1 MRKSMKKVLATT
13 CVAGLCVSALAGCTS
28 TPKTSSM
35 TEVMNVASELDSYSY
50 SYEVDITT
58 ESEGSMSMELY
69 GNCTKDAVSMS
80 VKIKSIDIEDMDL
93 DYDAKNILVAT
104 KDALY
109 INLAEVEDEF
119 LAEMDLGTYGLD
131 ADWIKLDYGMEME
144 VSSSTEAIDTLLE
157 DFEEAY
163 GDLIDED
170 DGEYSIV
177 IDDND
182 SAKEVLEATATM
194 LEENAE
200 EWAELFVSM
209 YDEFDYETFTAN
221 FVTSLCKEINKTYDL
236 GMTSSEI
243 EREVEAMMEEI
254 DFSQITTELD
264 SEYYAESFNALAAEI
279 RESIEEVDI
288 ADSEIEISASQDGS
302 EYVTEVKVDYV
313 DYYSE
318 ELIEISVKS
327 TIVAEKVEVKVPSED
342 IMTVEE
348 AICVLLEEF
357 GGDIEA
363 EDAEEL
369 LDNLESVLDDVD
381 LSGMSGMMG
390 YPSVDMDAVDD
401 WDDYEDYDWDEEW

>member
-1 MRKSMKKVLATT
+1 MRKNIKKIVATAL
-13 CVAGLCVSALAGCTS
+13 VAGMATAAFAGCTS
-28 TPKTSSM
+28 SPKTSSM

-50 SYEVDITT
+50 SYEFDMET
-58 ESEGSMSMELY
+58 ETEGSMSVELY

-80 VKIKSIDIEDMDL
+80 VKIESDGIEDMEL
-93 DYDAKNILVAT
+93 DYEVTDILIAT

-109 INLAEVEDEF
+109 INLAEIEDEF
-119 LAEMDLGTYGLD
+119 LADMDLGNYGLD

-163 GDLIDED
+163 GDLIDEE

-194 LEENAE
+194 LEDNAE

-209 YDEFDYETFTAN
+209 YDEFDYETFTTN

-236 GMTSSEI
+236 GMTASEI
-243 EREVEAMMEEI
+243 EKEVEAMMEEV

-264 SEYYAESFNALAAEI
+264 AEYYSESLNALATEI
-279 RESIEEVDI
+279 RDSIEYVDI
-288 ADSEIEISASQDGS
+288 ADSEIEIIASQDGS

-313 DYYSE
+313 DSYSE
-318 ELIEISVKS
+318 ELITINVKS

-342 IMTVEE
+342 VMSLEE

-369 LDNLESVLDDVD
+369 LENLESALDDVD
-381 LSGMSGMMG
+381 LSGMSGMMN
-390 YPSVDMDAVDD
+390 PSIDMDAVEG

>member
-1 MRKSMKKVLATT
+1 MRKNIKKIVATAL
-13 CVAGLCVSALAGCTS
+13 VAGMATAAFAGCTS
-28 TPKTSSM
+28 SPKTSSM

-50 SYEVDITT
+50 SYEFDMET
-58 ESEGSMSMELY
+58 ETEGSMSVELY

-80 VKIKSIDIEDMDL
+80 VKIESDGIEDMEL
-93 DYDAKNILVAT
+93 DYEVTDILIAT

-109 INLAEVEDEF
+109 INLAEIEDEF
-119 LAEMDLGTYGLD
+119 LADMDLGNYGLD

-163 GDLIDED
+163 GDLIDEE

-194 LEENAE
+194 LEDNAE

-209 YDEFDYETFTAN
+209 YDEFDYETFTTN

-236 GMTSSEI
+236 GMTASEI
-243 EREVEAMMEEI
+243 EKEVEAMMEEV

-264 SEYYAESFNALAAEI
+264 AEYYSESLNALATEI
-279 RESIEEVDI
+279 RDSIEYVDI
-288 ADSEIEISASQDGS
+288 ADSEIEIIASQDGS

-313 DYYSE
+313 DSYSE
-318 ELIEISVKS
+318 ELITINVKS

-342 IMTVEE
+342 IMSLEE

-369 LDNLESVLDDVD
+369 LENLESALDDVD
-381 LSGMSGMMG
+381 LSGMSGMMN
-390 YPSVDMDAVDD
+390 PSIDMDAVEG